1 MACPTA
7 VSTGEKDELKQ
18 MAVQSQN
25 QRMAAKEYNGIGTWC
40 PSGLLN
46 RIDGLWFSTP
56 EFES

>member
-7 VSTGEKDELKQ
+7 VNTWEKDELKQ

-40 PSGLLN
+40 PSGSLTYN
-46 RIDGLWFSTP
+46 WAMVFNSRV
-56 EFES
+56 